1 MLHVTLSYAEHLDI
15 NNTIAFP
22 KVLSQPGNG
31 RSQHCF
37 VTSVAQRSQLYGAV
51 KVPIKSPSHILQVKI
66 VSKLIVNMRDLTSSG

>member
-1 MLHVTLSYAEHLDI
+1 MTLSHAEHLDI

-37 VTSVAQRSQLYGAV
+37 VTSVAQRSQLNGAV
-51 KVPIKSPSHILQVKI
+51 KVPIESPSYILQVKI
-66 VSKLIVNMRDLTSSG
+66 ISKLVVKI